1 MTTRRE
7 FLLQQYNDFS
17 SEVLTITKTNIV
29 PSIADYDLVDILYF
43 LNYTFTDEE
52 NYDTIVRQMMKYNK
66 IQISE
71 DDYKVLYPIFLKY
84 IDIFKNIS

>member
-7 FLLQQYNDFS
+7 YLLKQYNDFS

-43 LNYTFTDEE
+43 FNYTFADEE
-52 NYDTIVRQMMKYNK
+52 CYDTIVRQMMQYNK

-84 IDIFKNIS
+84 IDIFKNIR

>member
-7 FLLQQYNDFS
+7 YLLQQYNDFS
-17 SEVLTITKTNIV
+17 SEVLVITKTNIV
-29 PSIADYDLVDILYF
+29 PSIKDYDLVDILYF
-43 LNYTFTDEE
+43 FNYTFTDEE
-52 NYDTIVRQMMKYNK
+52 NYDTIVRQMMQYNK

-84 IDIFKNIS
+84 IDIFKNIR